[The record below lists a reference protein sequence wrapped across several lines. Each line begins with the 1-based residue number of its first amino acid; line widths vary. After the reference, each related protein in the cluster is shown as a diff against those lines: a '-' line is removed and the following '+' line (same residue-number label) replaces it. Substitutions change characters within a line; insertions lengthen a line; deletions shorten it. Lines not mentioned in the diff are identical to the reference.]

1 MYIIEKKMTKE
12 ERTEITEIISREIQ
26 KITKKIN
33 ELKEFTAPV
42 SPDDAIGRISRMD
55 AINNKS
61 ITEASMRNLQT
72 RLDQLQKIS
81 QVVSEKDFG
90 LCIKCHKPIAFE
102 RLKIRPEIRLC
113 AECLQN
119 VRNLDLYLD

>member
-1 MYIIEKKMTKE
+1 MTKE
-12 ERTEITEIISREIQ
+12 ELQQIIETINREIQ
-26 KITKKIN
+26 KLTQKID

-72 RLDQLQKIS
+72 RLDQLQKIT
-81 QVVSEKDFG
+81 QVVHDKDFG

-102 RLKIRPEIRLC
+102 RLKIRPEIRFC
-113 AECLQN
+113 AGCLQ
-119 VRNLDLYLD
+119 R

>member
-1 MYIIEKKMTKE
+1 MTTE
-12 ERTEITEIISREIQ
+12 ELQEITEIIQREIQ
-26 KITKKIN
+26 KLTQKTD
-33 ELKEFTAPV
+33 ELKEFTAPI

-81 QVVSEKDFG
+81 QVVNDKEFG
-90 LCIKCHKPIAFE
+90 LCIKCHKPIAFD
-102 RLKIRPEIRLC
+102 RLKIRPEIRFC
-113 AECLQN
+113 AGCLKN
-119 VRNLDLYLD
+119 

>member
-1 MYIIEKKMTKE
+1 MQYNIKEMTTEELNEIKKII
-12 ERTEITEIISREIQ
+12 RREIQ
-26 KITKKIN
+26 KLTQKIT

-42 SPDDAIGRISRMD
+42 SPDNAIGRISRMD
-55 AINNKS
+55 AIHNKS
-61 ITEASMRNLQT
+61 IVDASMRNLKT

-81 QVVSEKDFG
+81 QVVHDKDFG

-113 AECLQN
+113 ASCLGK
-119 VRNLDLYLD
+119 

>member
-1 MYIIEKKMTKE
+1 EIEKL
-12 ERTEITEIISREIQ
+12 SR
-26 KITKKIN
+26 KID

-61 ITEASMRNLQT
+61 IVEASMRNLQN

-81 QVVSEKDFG
+81 QVVHDKDYG

-113 AECLQN
+113 AGCLQK
-119 VRNLDLYLD
+119 

>member
-1 MYIIEKKMTKE
+1 MTQEERQQIIE
-12 ERTEITEIISREIQ
+12 IINSDINKLTQ
-26 KITKKIN
+26 KIT
-33 ELKEFTAPV
+33 ELKEFTAPI

-81 QVVSEKDFG
+81 QVVNDKEFG

-113 AECLQN
+113 AGCLQK
-119 VRNLDLYLD
+119 

>member
-1 MYIIEKKMTKE
+1 MTQEEREQIIEVINSDMNKL
-12 ERTEITEIISREIQ
+12 SQ
-26 KITKKIN
+26 KID
-33 ELKEFTAPV
+33 ELREFTAPV

-61 ITEASMRNLQT
+61 ITEASLRNLQT
-72 RLDQLQKIS
+72 RLEQLQKIS
-81 QVVSEKDFG
+81 QVVNDKDFG

-113 AECLQN
+113 AGCLQ
-119 VRNLDLYLD
+119 R

>member
-1 MYIIEKKMTKE
+1 LGNSKKMTQE
-12 ERTEITEIISREIQ
+12 ERQQIIEIINSDIEKLTI
-26 KITKKIN
+26 KID
-33 ELKEFTAPV
+33 ELQEFTAPV

-72 RLDQLQKIS
+72 RLDQLQKIN
-81 QVVSEKDFG
+81 QVVHEKEFG
-90 LCIKCHKPIAFE
+90 LCLKCHKPIAFE

-113 AECLQN
+113 AGCLQ
-119 VRNLDLYLD
+119 R